1 MKKLKKENN
10 ASLDLKAKIKNIN
23 KDILQEDNSS
33 FLDVE
38 FEIIDSNDKTI
49 LSRKLGFPLETDPKK
64 IESEIK
70 QYVKVYQEDLVLAE
84 KSKKVEAVNK
94 RADETID
101 SLVGKT
107 L

>member
-1 MKKLKKENN
+1 MKKIKTQNHTN
-10 ASLDLKAKIKNIN
+10 LDLKAKIKNIN
-23 KDILQEDNSS
+23 KDILQENNSS

-38 FEIIDSNDKTI
+38 FEIIDSNNKTI
-49 LSRKLGFPLETDPKK
+49 ITRKLGFPLEIDPKE
-64 IESEIK
+64 IEGEIK

-84 KSKKVEAVNK
+84 RSKKIEVANK